1 MSRPDVIVTVW
12 SHVRTASVIQVTFS
26 PDLPVHV
33 PSLDWMHVLQLYSEM
48 VTLKVTWKLKNLFY
62 KLNVIAFMI

>member
-48 VTLKVTWKLKNLFY
+48 VTLKVT
-62 KLNVIAFMI
+62 